1 VLFSGVR
8 LEACE
13 VARPRQRNEK
23 HTGYGHCLPKR
34 QLLDHLAFCAPETS
48 NRSFQHVAKCGVM
61 RLELKSGYEGPSDDW
76 GIIITSAVLGMLT
89 LTLIVALLVRWLNQ
103 RYPPRRIEVSADRP
117 TSSLWLVPHNLETE
131 EERMVRNAGPSA
143 RPCACPEMIQRDLL
157 TLQHLAIPG
166 HGTARAGARTERHC
180 VCPGDSRASA
190 AAASLGRGNSS
201 R

>member
-1 VLFSGVR
+1 MSRV
-8 LEACE
+8 AA
-13 VARPRQRNEK
+13 ARPRQRNEK

-143 RPCACPEMIQRDLL
+143 RPCACPRND
-157 TLQHLAIPG
+157 P
-166 HGTARAGARTERHC
+166 ERPSH
-180 VCPGDSRASA
+180 V
-190 AAASLGRGNSS
+190 AASRYPRPRHSS
-201 R
+201 SGCAHREALCVSRRQQGERSRCKSWSRKQFTMTPTPK